1 MGVFMKRR
9 LSSTII
15 VALLLSLSL
24 PLPLTGCRPAPPP
37 NDVFTLED
45 VSGKVIGAM
54 AGTPS
59 VRLANELG
67 QARAFSSGE
76 EMMFSLNAG
85 LIDCAVMESTVA
97 GELVANTAGVRML
110 SDPLLIYDLRF
121 AIPRE
126 NDELLKVVDAAI
138 VTLRGNGT
146 LRGLRDKYFA
156 GRRYTYVP
164 PTGVE
169 QRPGTLTLAVP
180 PDSPPFSVMDEEGA
194 FSGLDI
200 EVAIAV
206 CDILGVRL
214 EIIEYDAWELVT
226 AVRYGRAELALGWLP
241 SEGEEQLIHI
251 SEPYADVSH
260 VVVVRR

>member
-1 MGVFMKRR
+1 MKKKTT
-9 LSSTII
+9 LIITIVI
-15 VALLLSLSL
+15 IAAL
-24 PLPLTGCRPAPPP
+24 LTGCSPAPPP
-37 NDVFTLED
+37 NTVFTLED

-59 VRLANELG
+59 ERLARELG
-67 QARAFSSGE
+67 QGRAFASGE

-97 GELVANTAGVRML
+97 GELVAGTVGVRTL

-126 NDELLKVVDAAI
+126 NDELLKVVDAAL

-146 LRGLRDKYFA
+146 LRGLRDKYFS
-156 GRRYTYVP
+156 GRRYTYTP
-164 PTGVE
+164 PTGVT

-180 PDSPPFSVMDEEGA
+180 PDSPPFSVMDAEGV

-200 EVAIAV
+200 EVARAV
-206 CDILGVRL
+206 CDILGVQL

-251 SEPYADVSH
+251 SEPYAHVEH